1 MRRITF
7 IAWKDIRN
15 PAAGGAE
22 LLQHELSR
30 RFVRDGAQVLH
41 LVPGFDGAPPEETVD
56 GIRIRRFGGSVLS
69 FPRLRS
75 VFRREALD
83 STDVLFDAFNCA
95 GSGACLDLPP
105 ERAFLFV
112 YHVQGRMWRYQT
124 SFHGVPGWIMPAV
137 TAGGWFVERTQL
149 RRLARRFR
157 GRVVTISGST
167 ARELAGHGFSRDRMT
182 RIPVGIRGE
191 PLAGLDASLPKA
203 GRFTAVLIGPRK
215 SKRPDHSL
223 RAFALLRRARPGCEL
238 VVAGWG
244 TETEALRRLA
254 GRLGVADAV
263 RWAGRV
269 TDAQKNELLQT
280 AHVLI
285 TTPVKEGWG
294 IIVVEANAM
303 GTPAV
308 GYDVPGLRDA
318 LAFGN
323 GALCAETPEAMA
335 AELVRLHDL
344 WRDRPDE
351 YRALRQRALDAS
363 RPITFDAAYE
373 TLRALLPPAA
383 PEIGVSPYI

>member
-1 MRRITF
+1 VRRITF

-22 LLQHELSR
+22 LLQHELSM
-30 RFVRDGAQVLH
+30 RFVRDGDSVLH
-41 LVPGFDGAPPEETVD
+41 LVPGFDGAPEEETLD
-56 GIRIRRFGGSVLS
+56 GIRIRRVGRSVLA
-69 FPRLRS
+69 FPRLRG
-75 VFRREALD
+75 VFRREFLG
-83 STDVLFDAFNCA
+83 STDLLFDAFNCV

-105 ERAFLFV
+105 DRAFLFV
-112 YHVQGRMWRYQT
+112 YHIQGRMWRYQT

-137 TAGGWFVERTQL
+137 TTGGWFVERTQIQ
-149 RRLARRFR
+149 RLARRFR
-157 GRVVTISGST
+157 GRWITISKST
-167 ARELAGHGFSRDRMT
+167 AEELSHHGVPPDCT
-182 RIPVGIRGE
+182 ALIPVGIRGR
-191 PLAGLDASLPKA
+191 PLESLDQSLPKA
-203 GRFTAVLIGPRK
+203 GRFTVILIGPRK

-223 RAFALLRRARPGCEL
+223 RAFALLRQARPGSEL

-244 TETEALRRLA
+244 TETEALRELA
-254 GRLGVADAV
+254 ARLGVAGAV

-269 TDAQKNELLQT
+269 TDEQRNELLQT

-323 GALCAETPEAMA
+323 GSLCAETPEAMA
-335 AELVRLHDL
+335 TELIRLHDL
-344 WRDRPDE
+344 WRDRPAE
-351 YRALRQRALDAS
+351 YEALRRRSLDAS

-373 TLRALLPPAA
+373 TLRALLPPQ
-383 PEIGVSPYI
+383 G

>member
-30 RFVRDGAQVLH
+30 RFVRDGDRVLH
-41 LVPGFDGAPPEETVD
+41 LVPGFDGAPEEETLD
-56 GIRIRRFGGSVLS
+56 GIRIRRVGRNVLS
-69 FPRLRS
+69 FLRLRG
-75 VFRREALD
+75 VFRREFLD
-83 STDVLFDAFNCA
+83 STDLLFDAFNCV

-105 ERAFLFV
+105 DRTFLFV

-137 TAGGWFVERTQL
+137 TAGGWFVERAQL
-149 RRLARRFR
+149 RHLARRYP
-157 GRVVTISGST
+157 GRVVTISEST
-167 ARELAGHGFSRDRMT
+167 ERDLAAHGFSRDRMT
-182 RIPVGIRGE
+182 RIPVGIRGR
-191 PLAGLDASLPKA
+191 PLDRLDQSLPKA
-203 GRFTAVLIGPRK
+203 GRFTVILIGPRK

-223 RAFALLRRARPGCEL
+223 RAFALLRQARPGSEL

-244 TETEALRRLA
+244 TETEALRRQA
-254 GRLGVADAV
+254 ARLGLGDAV

-269 TDAQKNELLQT
+269 SDEQRNELLQT
-280 AHVLI
+280 AHVLV

-303 GTPAV
+303 GTPAI

-323 GALCAETPEAMA
+323 GSLCAETPEAMA

-344 WRDRPDE
+344 WRDRPADYE
-351 YRALRQRALDAS
+351 TLRKRSLDAA
-363 RPITFDAAYE
+363 RPITFDAAYD
-373 TLRALLPPAA
+373 TLRALLPPA
-383 PEIGVSPYI
+383 SPG

>member
-1 MRRITF
+1 MRRITLV
-7 IAWKDIRN
+7 AWKDIRN

-22 LLQHELSR
+22 LLQHELSK
-30 RFVRDGAQVLH
+30 RFVRDGDSVLH

-56 GIRIRRFGGSVLS
+56 GIRIRRIGSNVLS
-69 FPRLRS
+69 FLRLRN
-75 VFRREALD
+75 VFRRDLLD
-83 STDVLFDAFNCA
+83 STDLLFDAFNCV
-95 GSGACLDLPP
+95 GSGVCLDLPTD
-105 ERAFLFV
+105 RTLLFI

-124 SFHGVPGWIMPAV
+124 SFHGVPDWIMPGM
-137 TAGGWFVERTQL
+137 TAGGWFVERAHL
-149 RRLARRFR
+149 RHLARRYR
-157 GRVVTISGST
+157 GRVVTISEST

-182 RIPVGIRGE
+182 LIPVGIHGQ
-191 PLAGLDASLPKA
+191 PLAGLEQSLPKA
-203 GRFTAVLIGPRK
+203 ERFTALLIGPRK

-223 RAFALLRRARPGCEL
+223 RAFTLFHRACPESEL

-254 GRLGVADAV
+254 DRLGVSGAV

-269 TDAQKNELLQT
+269 TDAQRNELLQR

-303 GTPAV
+303 GTPAI

-344 WRDRPDE
+344 WRDRPAE
-351 YRALRQRALDAS
+351 YEALRRRSLDAS

-373 TLRALLPPAA
+373 TLRALLPPQ
-383 PEIGVSPYI
+383 G